1 MAEQVVL
8 QAEKRTVTGKAVRH
22 LRQEGK
28 LPANLTGRKQEAEAI
43 QINAHDFEKLLKA
56 HGRTTIFTLS
66 IAPSAKTQNVVIGR
80 VSRDPISGAIEHIDF
95 RHVAMNELMR
105 ARVPLQVVG
114 ESPSVKAKE
123 GILLHLMNVIEV
135 EALPANLPEAI
146 EVTAYYVVSEAMTNA
161 AKYAHASG
169 VQVTVEVR
177 DQLLRV
183 SVRDDGQGGADPDGG
198 SGLVG
203 LKDRAEAMGGTLSL
217 QSHPGAGTSL
227 QVDLPLDAATT

>member
-8 QAEKRTVTGKAVRH
+8 QAEKRTVTGKAVRN
-22 LRQEGK
+22 LRRAGT

-43 QINAHDFEKLLKA
+43 QINAQEFEKLLKA

-105 ARVPLQVVG
+105 ARVPLQIVG

-123 GILLHLMNVIEV
+123 GILLHLMNVIEI
-135 EALPANLPEAI
+135 EALPGNLPEAI
-146 EVTAYYVVSEAMTNA
+146 EVDVSSLDVVDA
-161 AKYAHASG
+161 AIHVK
-169 VQVTVEVR
+169 
-177 DQLLRV
+177 
-183 SVRDDGQGGADPDGG
+183 
-198 SGLVG
+198 
-203 LKDRAEAMGGTLSL
+203 
-217 QSHPGAGTSL
+217 
-227 QVDLPLDAATT
+227 DLPLPEKVKAITDGEEPVIKVTQTRAAIEEEAAAAATEEAAEAASEAESAPSQAEE